1 MASTTCPSA
10 QRISGCAGT
19 SGEWG
24 REAPAHVLAPSG
36 PLCRAQLSVLTLL
49 GMVLLTIK
57 AVDMWKWTL
66 SWELG
71 VPMFALYF
79 IFIAEALL
87 LEYIEF

>member
-1 MASTTCPSA
+1 M
-10 QRISGCAGT
+10 
-19 SGEWG
+19 
-24 REAPAHVLAPSG
+24 
-36 PLCRAQLSVLTLL
+36 LTLL